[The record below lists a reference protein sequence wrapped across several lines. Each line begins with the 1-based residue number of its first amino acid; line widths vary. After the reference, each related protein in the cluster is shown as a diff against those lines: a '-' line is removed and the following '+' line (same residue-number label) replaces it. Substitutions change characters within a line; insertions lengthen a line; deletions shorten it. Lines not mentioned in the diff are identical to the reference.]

1 MVFICGFLMALA
13 DSVPGVSGGTI
24 AFLLGQYDKFIGSL
38 DSFIPGGCSKD
49 ERKSKIKNALRYLS
63 KLGVAWVIG
72 FISAVLVLTSVFE
85 AHIYQISSLFLGFII
100 FSIPIIIKEEWA
112 TVKNKYYNLIF
123 LLLGAGLVVLITILN
138 PSGGGDA
145 ETVQESINILDYLF
159 YMMTGMLGISAM
171 VLPGISGSTILLIF
185 GTYMPIMTAI
195 KDILHFNFSMET
207 ILKVGSFGVG
217 VILGILI
224 VIRLVKKSLEKF
236 RSQTVYAIIGLMLG
250 SLYAVVMGPQSLD
263 SPQPAM
269 TVDTFSI
276 LFFVIGGAVIGG
288 LQLMQYLMEKKK
300 TTLK

>member
-24 AFLLGQYDKFIGSL
+24 AFLLGCYDDFIGSL
-38 DSFIPGGCSKD
+38 DAFIPGRSSKE
-49 ERKSKIKNALRYLS
+49 ERKSKIKTALRFLS
-63 KLGVAWVIG
+63 KLGVGWIIG
-72 FISAVLVLTSVFE
+72 FVSAVLVLTRVFE

-100 FSIPIIIKEEWA
+100 FSIPLIIKEEWA
-112 TVKNKYYNLIF
+112 TIKSKYYNLIF
-123 LLLGAGLVVLITILN
+123 TLIGAGLVVLITVLN

-145 ETVQESINILDYLF
+145 AVAAESINILDYLF
-159 YMMTGMLGISAM
+159 YTMTGMLGISAM

-207 ILKVGSFGVG
+207 ILKVGCFGVG
-217 VILGILI
+217 VILGILL
-224 VIRLVKKSLEKF
+224 VIRLVKRSLEKF

-263 SPQPAM
+263 TPQPAM

-276 LFFVIGGAVIGG
+276 LFFVIGGAVIFG
-288 LQLMQYLMEKKK
+288 LQVMQYFMEKRKK
-300 TTLK
+300 

>member
-24 AFLLGQYDKFIGSL
+24 AFLLGCYDDFIGSL
-38 DSFIPGGCSKD
+38 DAFIPGRSSKE
-49 ERKSKIKNALRYLS
+49 ERKSKIKTALRFLS
-63 KLGVAWVIG
+63 KLGVGWIIG
-72 FISAVLVLTSVFE
+72 FVSAVLVLTRVFE

-100 FSIPIIIKEEWA
+100 FSIPLIIKEEWA
-112 TVKNKYYNLIF
+112 TIKSKYYNLIF
-123 LLLGAGLVVLITILN
+123 TLIGAGLVVLITVLN

-145 ETVQESINILDYLF
+145 AVAAESINILDYLF
-159 YMMTGMLGISAM
+159 YTMTGMLGISAM

-207 ILKVGSFGVG
+207 ILKVGFFGVG
-217 VILGILI
+217 VILGILL
-224 VIRLVKKSLEKF
+224 VIRLVKRSLEKF

-263 SPQPAM
+263 TPQPAM

-276 LFFVIGGAVIGG
+276 LFFVIGGAVIFG
-288 LQLMQYLMEKKK
+288 LQVMQYFMEKRKK
-300 TTLK
+300 

>member
-24 AFLLGQYDKFIGSL
+24 AFLLGCYDDFIGSL
-38 DSFIPGGCSKD
+38 DSFLPGKASKE
-49 ERKSKIKNALRYLS
+49 ERKSKIKTALRFLS
-63 KLGVAWVIG
+63 KLGVGWIIG
-72 FISAVLVLTSVFE
+72 FVAAILVLTSVFE

-100 FSIPIIIKEEWA
+100 FSIPLIIKEEWQSI
-112 TVKNKYYNLIF
+112 KGKYYNLIF
-123 LLLGAGLVVLITILN
+123 LLLCAGLVVLITALN

-145 ETVQESINILDYLF
+145 AATEENFNILNYLF
-159 YMMTGMLGISAM
+159 YTMTGMLGISAM

-195 KDILHFNFSMET
+195 KDILHFNFSMT
-207 ILKVGSFGVG
+207 SIMKVGFFGIG
-217 VILGILI
+217 VIIGILL

-236 RSQTVYAIIGLMLG
+236 RPQTIYAIIGLMLG

-263 SPQPAM
+263 TPQPAM

-276 LFFVIGGAVIGG
+276 LFFVIGGAVIAG
-288 LQLMQYLMEKKK
+288 LQLLQYFLSNKKAK
-300 TTLK
+300 

>member
-1 MVFICGFLMALA
+1 MALA

-24 AFLLGQYDKFIGSL
+24 AFLLGCYDDFIGSL
-38 DSFIPGGCSKD
+38 DSFLPGKRSKE
-49 ERKSKIKNALRYLS
+49 ERKSKIKKAFGFLS
-63 KLGVAWVIG
+63 KLGVGWIIG
-72 FISAVLVLTSVFE
+72 FIAAVLVLTSVFE

-100 FSIPIIIKEEWA
+100 FSIPLIIKEEWQ
-112 TVKNKYYNLIF
+112 TLKGKYYNLIF
-123 LLLGAGLVVLITILN
+123 LLLGAGLVILITVLN
-138 PSGGGDA
+138 PSGGGDSA
-145 ETVQESINILDYLF
+145 AVEESMNILDYLF

-195 KDILHFNFSMET
+195 KDILHLNFSMAT
-207 ILKVGSFGVG
+207 IMKVGFFGIG
-217 VILGILI
+217 VILGILL

-263 SPQPAM
+263 TPQPAM
-269 TVDTFSI
+269 NVDTFSI

-288 LQLMQYLMEKKK
+288 LQLLQLMLSNKKK
-300 TTLK
+300 